1 MKRIPVTIL
10 TGFLGAGKT
19 TLLNQMIADHQGM
32 KLVVIENEFGQI
44 GVDNALVVALDA
56 KVFELSNGCIC
67 CNLNED
73 LLAVLTQ
80 LIQSKT
86 TIDHLIIETTGMAD
100 PGPVAMNFITD
111 EHIQQYFKLNAIITL
126 VDAQF
131 VEQQLE
137 SQEEAVKQIALAD
150 LLLINKVDKVEP
162 YQLEVVGNIV
172 AKINDQAQVI
182 PTTFGKL
189 TGLDLL
195 HLNTFDTEVVLNS
208 ALVKLAKNKSTGQ
221 YTLSN
226 QLLDKPSFLMT
237 KLKHQTVHSHS
248 FKFSA
253 PIDFLKFEMWVNM
266 MLNINPDSI
275 YRMKGILNID
285 DFDQKIIFQSVYH
298 QHVSSS
304 GGNWKP
310 DEIRESVLVIIG
322 KNLNREMLQNGLNQV
337 MVTDFSTQ

>member
-19 TLLNQMIADHQGM
+19 TLLNQIIADHEGM
-32 KLVVIENEFGQI
+32 QLVVIENEFGQI

-73 LLAVLTQ
+73 LLAVLSQ
-80 LIQSKT
+80 LIQSNE

-100 PGPVAMNFITD
+100 PGPVAMNFIAD
-111 EHIQQYFKLNAIITL
+111 EHIQQYFNLNAIITL
-126 VDAQF
+126 VDTQF

-150 LLLINKVDKVEP
+150 LILMNKVDKVEP
-162 YQLEVVGNIV
+162 YQLDVLGNIV

-182 PTTFGKL
+182 PTTFGKV

-195 HLNTFDTEVVLNS
+195 LLNAFDKEVVLNS
-208 ALVKLAKNKSTGQ
+208 ALVKLAQNKSTGQ
-221 YTLSN
+221 YTFAKPLVD
-226 QLLDKPSFLMT
+226 QPSFLRT
-237 KLKHQTVHSHS
+237 IHKHQTVHSHS

-285 DFDQKIIFQSVYH
+285 DFDQKIIFQSVYN
-298 QHVSSS
+298 QHVSTS
-304 GGNWKP
+304 GGHWKP
-310 DEIRESVLVIIG
+310 NETRESVLVIIG
-322 KNLNREMLQNGLNQV
+322 KNLNREMLQNGLEQI
-337 MVTDFSTQ
+337 MVTAL